1 MAALSLAFERSP
13 PRPEGLTALTL
24 WGQEGI
30 AVTLSVVFRD
40 QPLFNVQRAKEAS
53 WGDTEGKD
61 FSLLSQ
67 AEYRRPAF
75 CSF

>member
-1 MAALSLAFERSP
+1 MAVLSLAFEQSP
-13 PRPEGLTALTL
+13 PRPEGLIALTL
-24 WGQEGI
+24 WGEEEI

-40 QPLFNVQRAKEAS
+40 QPLFDIQRAKEAS
-53 WGDTEGKD
+53 WGDTEGKG

>member
-24 WGQEGI
+24 WGEEGI

-53 WGDTEGKD
+53 
-61 FSLLSQ
+61 
-67 AEYRRPAF
+67 
-75 CSF
+75 